1 VVDVRRSGLDI
12 CADIL
17 EIARMGA
24 KKTHIVYKANLN
36 FKIVE
41 RYLRWLMERGLLE
54 REGDRLYVTT
64 EEGLRFLERYRE
76 LINPLY
82 GGERP

>member
-1 VVDVRRSGLDI
+1 MRRSGLDI

-36 FKIVE
+36 FRIVE
-41 RYLRWLMERGLLE
+41 RYLRWLIERGLLRKKGE
-54 REGDRLYVTT
+54 RLYVTT
-64 EEGLRFLERYRE
+64 EEGLRFLQRYRE
-76 LINPLY
+76 LVNPLY
-82 GGERP
+82 GGES

>member
-1 VVDVRRSGLDI
+1 MRRSGLDI

-36 FKIVE
+36 FRIVE
-41 RYLRWLMERGLLE
+41 RYLRWLMEKGLLRKKGE
-54 REGDRLYVTT
+54 RLYMTT
-64 EEGLRFLERYRE
+64 EEGLRFLQRYKE
-76 LINPLY
+76 LVNPLY
-82 GGERP
+82 GGET

>member
-1 VVDVRRSGLDI
+1 MRRSGLDI

-36 FKIVE
+36 FRIVE
-41 RYLRWLMERGLLE
+41 RYLRWLMERGLLRKKGE
-54 REGDRLYVTT
+54 RLYVTT
-64 EEGLRFLERYRE
+64 EEGLRFLQRYKE
-76 LINPLY
+76 LVNPLY
-82 GGERP
+82 GGES

>member
-1 VVDVRRSGLDI
+1 MRRSGLDI

-36 FKIVE
+36 FRIVE
-41 RYLRWLMERGLLE
+41 RYLRWLMERGLLRKKGE
-54 REGDRLYVTT
+54 RLYVTT
-64 EEGLRFLERYRE
+64 EEGLRFLQRYKE
-76 LINPLY
+76 LVNPLY
-82 GGERP
+82 GGET

>member
-1 VVDVRRSGLDI
+1 MVDGRRSGLDI

-36 FKIVE
+36 FRIVE

-82 GGERP
+82 GGGRP